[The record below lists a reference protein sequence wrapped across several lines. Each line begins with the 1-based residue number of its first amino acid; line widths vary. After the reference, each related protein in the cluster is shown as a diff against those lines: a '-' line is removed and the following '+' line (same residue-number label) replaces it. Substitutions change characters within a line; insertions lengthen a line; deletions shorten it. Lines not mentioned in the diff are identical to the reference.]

1 MLKSSKTIAEPVG
14 GASASSL
21 PVPGKLATFFEGTS
35 LPKFIAVTLQLGL
48 LILILEQFSIE
59 ERSGLLDI
67 KYLVFGGFVIHA
79 WLPLQWRMPLL
90 FGLTIAAMVMV
101 FGAVNA
107 AWLVGISLVMIALCH
122 LPIARVARAVLV
134 AIAGAGLVAL
144 RAELFTTE
152 WSGVIIAVL
161 GSIFM
166 FRIVLYLYDM
176 PGEKKKANLW
186 ERLCY
191 FFMLPNVIFP
201 FYPIVDYITYRRTY
215 YNKDAYTIYQKGVL
229 WMLRGAIHLIF
240 YRVVYYHMSPAVEDI
255 TGLGG
260 VLLFIISSYLLYL
273 RISGLF
279 HLIVG
284 MLCLFGFNLPETHKL
299 YFLASGFNDY
309 WRRINIYWKDFM
321 MKIFFYPIYMK
332 SRNMGGTAALVF
344 STLLVFIFTWLLH
357 SYQWFWLQGRFPIL
371 EVDAVYWGVLGI
383 LVAINSV
390 WETKQ
395 TKKKGKLATSD
406 STWDFKAAAG
416 LSLRITATF
425 LFLSLMWSYWSS
437 ESSSEWWAI
446 MSQVGNSGSQEWMW
460 FGLGIVGL
468 FVGIFL
474 WHALE
479 DNGWGITF
487 NEHKATFVKTAI
499 FTSVGLLGVYALGQP
514 QVNEKFG
521 LKSASFIASLQ
532 ADRMSIKDEQVQER
546 GYYEQLLD
554 SRVQMSALWQSNKKK
569 PADWKGMVP
578 AGVARETDDMW
589 YEQLFPDI
597 ETVFKRA
604 PMTTNQWA
612 MRDMDYTLEK
622 PANTVRMAMSGK
634 SYEMGWGV
642 RNDQVFEQ
650 IAEDKLNA
658 ELSPRTGKNYE
669 MLNFSVG
676 GYTVIQY
683 VLLAEGKLKD
693 FAPDV
698 LFVTTHAG
706 EGSRVVAN
714 VLKSYAKDV
723 TFTPEIQAIIEKS
736 GIEKGMPYS
745 DQKRRL
751 DEFEEELVRWGYEN
765 VLRICKEEGILP
777 IWLFVPRTT
786 DHIPDLEGNTMN
798 VTESARWSEVA
809 RDMGFTEIWSLNGA
823 FDEYTEVSEIQLA
836 EWDTHPNIL
845 GHELLG
851 DKMFDAIT
859 ARPDVLGEETEEEA
873 TPEEATEEVE

>member
-1 MLKSSKTIAEPVG
+1 MLKSSKTIVDQVG
-14 GASASSL
+14 GGSSAAS
-21 PVPGKLATFFEGTS
+21 VPLQNKLTAFFENS
-35 LPKFIAVTLQLGL
+35 RLAKFIAVTLQLGL
-48 LILILEQFSIE
+48 LILILEHFSIE

-67 KYLVFGGFVIHA
+67 TYLIFGGFVVHA
-79 WLPLQWRMPLL
+79 WLPMAFRMPFF

-101 FGAVNA
+101 FGWVNA
-107 AWLVGISLVMIALCH
+107 GWLVGISLVMIGLCH
-122 LPIARVARAVLV
+122 LPIPRLARAVLV

-144 RAELFTTE
+144 RAEWFTTE
-152 WSGVIIAVL
+152 WSGVIIAIL

-215 YNKDAYTIYQKGVL
+215 YNKDDYTIYQKGVL

-255 TGLGG
+255 VGLSG

-321 MKIFFYPIYMK
+321 MKIFFYPIFMK
-332 SRNMGGTAALVF
+332 TRHWGNTTALVF

-406 STWDFKAAAG
+406 TKWDFKAALG
-416 LSLRITATF
+416 LSLRTTATF

-446 MSQVGNSGSQEWMW
+446 MSQVGNSGATEFMW
-460 FGLGIVGL
+460 LGLGIVGL

-474 WHALE
+474 WYALE

-487 NEHKATFVKTAI
+487 NEHKATFVKTAL
-499 FTSVGLLGVYALGQP
+499 FTSIGLLAVYSLGQP
-514 QVNEKFG
+514 QVNERFG
-521 LKSASFIASLQ
+521 VKSASFIASLQ

-554 SRVQMSALWQSNKKK
+554 SRVQMSALWESNKKR

-578 AGVARETDDMW
+578 AGVARETGDLW
-589 YEQLFPDI
+589 YEELFPSI

-604 PMTTNQWA
+604 PLTTNEHR
-612 MRDMDYTLEK
+612 MRDMDYTFAR
-622 PANTVRMAMSGK
+622 PDNTVRMAMFGK

-650 IAEDKLNA
+650 IAEDRLNA
-658 ELSPRTGKNYE
+658 EFASQSGKNYE
-669 MLNFSVG
+669 LLNFSVG

-698 LFVTTHAG
+698 LFVTAHAG

-723 TFTPEIQAIIEKS
+723 TFPPELQAIIDKAD
-736 GIEKGMPYS
+736 INKDMPYS

-751 DEFEEELVRWGYEN
+751 DAFEEEFVRWGYER
-765 VLRICKEEGILP
+765 VLKVCEEEGILP
-777 IWLFVPRTT
+777 VWLFVPRTM
-786 DHIPDLEGNTMN
+786 DHLEDLDGASMN
-798 VTESARWSEVA
+798 KTEYARWSAVA
-809 RDMGFTEIWSLNGA
+809 ADMGFGEIWTLEGA
-823 FDEYTEVSEIQLA
+823 FDAYEEVAEIQLA
-836 EWDTHPNIL
+836 EWDTHPNVA
-845 GHELLG
+845 GHKLLG
-851 DKMFDAIT
+851 DKMYEVIT
-859 ARPDVLGEETEEEA
+859 ARPDIL
-873 TPEEATEEVE
+873 VER

>member
-1 MLKSSKTIAEPVG
+1 MIDQVG
-14 GASASSL
+14 GSSAQAL
-21 PVPGKLATFFEGTS
+21 PLPGKLSAFFEGTS

-48 LILILEQFSIE
+48 LILILEHFSIE
-59 ERSGLLDI
+59 ERSGLLNI
-67 KYLVFGGFVIHA
+67 TKLVFFGFIVHA
-79 WLPLQWRMPLL
+79 WLPMPWRMPFF
-90 FGLTIAAMVMV
+90 FGLTVAAMVLV
-101 FGAVNA
+101 LGAINA
-107 AWLVGISLVMIALCH
+107 AWLVGISLVMIGLCH
-122 LPIARVARAVLV
+122 LPIPRLARGVLV
-134 AIAGAGLVAL
+134 AIAGAGLMAM
-144 RAELFTTE
+144 RMAWFTTE
-152 WSGVIIAVL
+152 WSGVIIGIL
-161 GSIFM
+161 GSMFM

-229 WMLRGAIHLIF
+229 WMLRGAIHLLV
-240 YRVVYYHMSPAVEDI
+240 YRVVYYHMSPSVDDI

-332 SRNMGGTAALVF
+332 TRNWGATTALVF

-390 WETKQ
+390 WETKKGN
-395 TKKKGKLATSD
+395 KKKL
-406 STWDFKAAAG
+406 STNKSGWDYKAAAG
-416 LSLRITATF
+416 LSLRTTATF

-446 MSQVGNSGSQEWMW
+446 MSQVTNSGAQEFMW
-460 FGLGIVGL
+460 LGLGILGL
-468 FVGIFL
+468 FVGIFA
-474 WHALE
+474 WFGLE

-487 NEHKATFVKTAI
+487 DEHKATFVKTAL
-499 FTSVGLLGVYALGQP
+499 FTSIGLLAVYSLGQP

-521 LKSASFIASLQ
+521 VKSASFIASLQ

-554 SRVQMSALWQSNKKK
+554 SRPQMSALWSSNNQR

-578 AGVARETDDMW
+578 AGVARSTDDLW
-589 YEQLFPDI
+589 YEELFPEI
-597 ETVFKRA
+597 KTVFKRA
-604 PMTTNQWA
+604 PLTTNQWR
-612 MRDMDYTLEK
+612 MRDQDYTLEK
-622 PANTVRMAMSGK
+622 PANTVRMAMFGK

-650 IAEDKLNA
+650 VTEDRLNA
-658 ELSPRTGKNYE
+658 ELSPQTGQNYE

-693 FAPDV
+693 FSPDV
-698 LFVTTHAG
+698 LFVTAHAG

-723 TFTPEIQAIIEKS
+723 EFPPELQQIIDKA
-736 GIEKGMPYS
+736 GIDKDMPYS

-751 DEFEEELVRWGYEN
+751 DEYEEEFVRWGYER
-765 VLRICKEEGILP
+765 VLKVCEEEGILP
-777 IWLFVPRTT
+777 IWIYIPRTM
-786 DHIPDLEGNTMN
+786 DHLDNGEGSNMN
-798 VTESARWSEVA
+798 EDEYKRWAEVA
-809 RDMGFTEIWSLNGA
+809 TEMGFKEQWSLIGA
-823 FDEYTEVSEIQLA
+823 FNEYEEVSEIQLA

-851 DKMFDAIT
+851 DMMYEALV
-859 ARPDVLGEETEEEA
+859 ARQDVLETAEQ
-873 TPEEATEEVE
+873 

>member
-1 MLKSSKTIAEPVG
+1 MLKSTKTVVEPVG
-14 GASASSL
+14 GGASAQPL
-21 PVPGKLATFFEGTS
+21 PVPGKLAAFFEGTS
-35 LPKFIAVTLQLGL
+35 LVKFLAVTVQLGL
-48 LILILEQFSIE
+48 LILILEQYSVE
-59 ERSGLLDI
+59 ERSGLLNI
-67 KYLVFGGFVIHA
+67 TYLMFGGFVVHA
-79 WLPLQWRMPLL
+79 WLPLKWRMPFF
-90 FGLTIAAMVMV
+90 FGLTIAAMVIV
-101 FGAVNA
+101 FGVVNA
-107 AWLVGISLVMIALCH
+107 AWLVGISLVMIGLCH
-122 LPIARVARAVLV
+122 LPIPRLARAVLV

-144 RAELFTTE
+144 RAEWYTTE

-166 FRIVLYLYDM
+166 FRVVLYLYDM
-176 PGEKKKANLW
+176 PGEKKKATIW

-240 YRVVYYHMSPAVEDI
+240 YRVVYYHMSPATDDI
-255 TGLGG
+255 VGLSG
-260 VLLFIISSYLLYL
+260 VILFIVSSYLLYL

-321 MKIFFYPIYMK
+321 MKIFFYPIFMK
-332 SRNMGGTAALVF
+332 TRNWGNTTALVF

-390 WETKQ
+390 WETKSK
-395 TKKKGKLATSD
+395 KKKGKLATSD
-406 STWDFKAAAG
+406 VKWDIKSALG
-416 LSLRITATF
+416 LSLRTTATF

-437 ESSSEWWAI
+437 ESSHEWWVI
-446 MSQVGNSGSQEWMW
+446 MSQAGNSGAESWMW
-460 FGLGIVGL
+460 LGLGVIGL
-468 FVGIFL
+468 FVGIFI
-474 WHALE
+474 WYALE

-487 NEHKATFVKTAI
+487 NEHKATFVRTAV
-499 FTSVGLLGVYALGQP
+499 FTSVGLLLVYSIGQP

-521 LKSASFIASLQ
+521 VRSAAFIASLQ
-532 ADRMSIKDEQVQER
+532 ADRMSIKDDQMQER

-554 SRVQMSALWQSNKKK
+554 SRVQMSALWESNKKR

-578 AGVARETDDMW
+578 AGVARETNDLW
-589 YEQLFPDI
+589 YEELFPSI

-604 PMTTNQWA
+604 PLTTNQWR
-612 MRDMDYTLEK
+612 MRDQEYALEK
-622 PANTVRMAMSGK
+622 PENTVRMAMFGK

-658 ELSPRTGKNYE
+658 EYSQQTGQHYE
-669 MLNFSVG
+669 LMNFSVG
-676 GYTVIQY
+676 GYTVLQY

-693 FAPDV
+693 FSPDI
-698 LFVTTHAG
+698 LFVTAHAG

-723 TFTPEIQAIIEKS
+723 VFPPDVQAIIDKA
-736 GIEKGMPYS
+736 GISKDMPYS
-745 DQKRRL
+745 EQKRRL
-751 DEFEEELVRWGYEN
+751 DEYERDLVRWGYER
-765 VLRICKEEGILP
+765 VMAVCREEGIKP
-777 IWLFVPRTT
+777 IWLFVPRTVGHVFEEAGVKEN
-786 DHIPDLEGNTMN
+786 DAEFENWGKLA
-798 VTESARWSEVA
+798 TETGFEERWTLSGS
-809 RDMGFTEIWSLNGA
+809 M
-823 FDEYTEVSEIQLA
+823 DEYTDVADIQLA

-851 DKMFDAIT
+851 EKMYEVIT
-859 ARPDVLGEETEEEA
+859 ARPDLLKPAE
-873 TPEEATEEVE
+873 